1 MPGQA
6 EEEVHQLAYIQ
17 KHLPSLL
24 SLLAET
30 SEEGENSTKVQ
41 SVILIRTPWLK
52 NKESSWS
59 VRCILV
65 VGALVVREQTVSRTE

>member
-52 NKESSWS
+52 NKQSSWS
-59 VRCILV
+59 VKVHLSCWSL
-65 VGALVVREQTVSRTE
+65 GC

>member
-41 SVILIRTPWLK
+41 FVILRRTLWLK
-52 NKESSWS
+52 NKQSS
-59 VRCILV
+59 
-65 VGALVVREQTVSRTE
+65 

>member
-52 NKESSWS
+52 NKQSSWS

>member
-41 SVILIRTPWLK
+41 SVILIRIPWLK

>member
-30 SEEGENSTKVQ
+30 SEEGENSAKVQ

-52 NKESSWS
+52 NKQSSWS

-65 VGALVVREQTVSRTE
+65 VGALVFREQTVSRTE